1 MSGSRPKGLESWMRK
16 GKAEVVTW
24 RCYNEGR
31 KEMFV
36 SGSGKFGW
44 VG

>member
-1 MSGSRPKGLESWMRK
+1 MSGSRPKGLVSWMRK